1 MVSGAPLA
9 GVRLGRDGGGG
20 RGTPPRPRVT
30 EVERGDDVEHTPH
43 TDRADPGELGHFSP
57 LLADPTLEA
66 PDVRPVGGSLPD
78 PIVVR

>member
-30 EVERGDDVEHTPH
+30 KVERGDDVEHTPH
-43 TDRADPGELGHFSP
+43 SDRADPGELSHFGP
-57 LLADPTLEA
+57 LPANPILEA
-66 PDVRPVGGSLPD
+66 PDVRPVGGSPPD